1 MDLKGSHSIGAINYK
16 HVLFQFML
24 DENFTRIWLR
34 GDWIFG
40 GCRMRVFK
48 RMPNFYVRVEST
60 VTSIWIRL
68 PELPVYL
75 FQKIMLFA
83 TASMVGKPL
92 RVDEPTTDISRP
104 SLARVCIE
112 LDLYV
117 GVGQNTILQQIIYE
131 NFPHYC
137 CFCRHM
143 GHEEKGCIN
152 KNKGAKI
159 DVESQSGKET
169 SQNTH
174 IEPVI
179 GSNLEK
185 NASIAQSILNGKID
199 NCVNP
204 IICELLGKTYKEYSK
219 TRYADIYCLF
229 EETEKM
235 DIIVENCNQ
244 IKQFGID
251 DGTQPS
257 NQQNLILENE
267 MEEYAYIGRDKG
279 GEERG
284 LDDEEEGFNIEIFI
298 SKRTWIR
305 RIQMRIM
312 EITGHLK
319 RGMKMK
325 KICVVKIGLKIW
337 IIWYGGRSI
346 LV

>member
-1 MDLKGSHSIGAINYK
+1 MGLKGSHSIGAINYK

-24 DENFTRIWLR
+24 DENFTRIWLL

-40 GCRMRVFK
+40 GCPMRVFK
-48 RMPNFYVRVEST
+48 WMPNFYVRVEST

-75 FQKIMLFA
+75 FQKMPLFA

-92 RVDEPTTDISRP
+92 RVDKPTTDISRP

-117 GVGQNTILQQIIYE
+117 GVGQNTVLQQIIYE
-131 NFPHYC
+131 NFPQYY

-185 NASIAQSILNGKID
+185 NASIPQSILDGKID
-199 NCVNP
+199 NCVDP

-229 EETEKM
+229 EETEKV
-235 DIIVENCNQ
+235 DIVVENCNQ

-251 DGTQPS
+251 DGEEKRLQKFFLEDAS
-257 NQQNLILENE
+257 NQEKHKRNSSFDDDDAMSSRYNSRGFAKLLFQDLQAFDDKVKMLKDGVALSLGLIWTL
-267 MEEYAYIGRDKG
+267 
-279 GEERG
+279 
-284 LDDEEEGFNIEIFI
+284 
-298 SKRTWIR
+298 
-305 RIQMRIM
+305 Q
-312 EITGHLK
+312 
-319 RGMKMK
+319 
-325 KICVVKIGLKIW
+325 
-337 IIWYGGRSI
+337 
-346 LV
+346 